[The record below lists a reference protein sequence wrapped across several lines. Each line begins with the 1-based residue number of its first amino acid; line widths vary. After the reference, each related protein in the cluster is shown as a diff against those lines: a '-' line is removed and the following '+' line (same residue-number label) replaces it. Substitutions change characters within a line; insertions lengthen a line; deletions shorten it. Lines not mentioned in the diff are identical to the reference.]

1 MKSTF
6 SILALFLCSISLL
19 SAQTTASIDSEASE
33 YDFSDFELVP
43 EEAVTYS
50 SSNDVDWEDFEI
62 EVEEQNWV
70 IHTDLTKKIVYV
82 DFEELGGKM
91 KTIQLKDQKNAV
103 LLEDDTLFDLPVN
116 TIYEI
121 SLKDLS
127 EETYFVELHTYNGV
141 YRQEIKLSK

>member
-6 SILALFLCSISLL
+6 SILALFLCSISFLN
-19 SAQTTASIDSEASE
+19 AQTTASVDSKSSKS
-33 YDFSDFELVP
+33 DFSDFELVP
-43 EEAVTYS
+43 EDAVTYS
-50 SSNDVDWEDFEI
+50 SSKDVDWENFKI
-62 EVEEQNWV
+62 ETEEQDWV
-70 IHTDLTKKIVYV
+70 IHTDLSKKVVYV

-127 EETYFVELHTYNGV
+127 EDIYFIELHTYNGV
-141 YRQEIKLSK
+141 YRQEIKLKK